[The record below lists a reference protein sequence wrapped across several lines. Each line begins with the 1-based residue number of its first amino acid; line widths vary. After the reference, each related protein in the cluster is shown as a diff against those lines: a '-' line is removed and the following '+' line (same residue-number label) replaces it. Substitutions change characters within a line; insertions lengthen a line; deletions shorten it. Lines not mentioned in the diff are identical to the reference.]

1 MTLVFYCAII
11 AVVLLL
17 IIGFASLLTSRNFIR
32 ILISLEVL
40 MKAVTLMI
48 ISVGM
53 VTHRIEL
60 TQSLVITL
68 IIVEVVMIAVAA
80 GIVIGIHKHYD
91 TLDSTKLRNLK
102 G

>member
-1 MTLVFYCAII
+1 MTLEFYCAII